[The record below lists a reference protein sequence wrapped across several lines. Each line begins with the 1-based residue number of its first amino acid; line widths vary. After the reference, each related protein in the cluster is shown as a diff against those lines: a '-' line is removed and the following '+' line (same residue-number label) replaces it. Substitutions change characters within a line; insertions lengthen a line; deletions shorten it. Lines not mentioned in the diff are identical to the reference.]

1 MTIKTGH
8 PQELEV
14 QALLS
19 NIKVYAHLEQL
30 RYVTAKSVIAS
41 EVEAHKKYVEE
52 TKDKLVAIE
61 RKIYEALDGAMKE
74 GIDIGKASP
83 YD

>member
-41 EVEAHKKYVEE
+41 EV
-52 TKDKLVAIE
+52 
-61 RKIYEALDGAMKE
+61 
-74 GIDIGKASP
+74 
-83 YD
+83 